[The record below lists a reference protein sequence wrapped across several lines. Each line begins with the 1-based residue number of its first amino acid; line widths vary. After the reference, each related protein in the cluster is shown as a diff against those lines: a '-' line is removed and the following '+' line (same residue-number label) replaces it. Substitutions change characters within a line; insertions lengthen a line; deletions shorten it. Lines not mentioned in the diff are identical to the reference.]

1 MNGETHARSF
11 AKGISYRAAAIV
23 LSMIIV
29 YSITKDVTISLAV
42 GGFEVI
48 AKIFLYYGHERI
60 WNSIKW
66 GKKK

>member
-11 AKGISYRAAAIV
+11 AKGFSYRAAAIV